1 MTTEIERKFL
11 CRKTPLEALAMLK
24 ADGFVI
30 EAMVIEQVYL
40 RAAPRW
46 GSRIRKIIQGSKTKY
61 VLTLKSKIAGKKFSV
76 TEIET
81 SITRIQYDAIEQIES
96 KRPLVKQRWIARHPD
111 FTNIVWFVDVFQDTS
126 LVLLEVELDSE
137 DTCFKRY
144 PFIGKEVTGKK
155 RYSNAKIFQKLNDAP
170 SA

>member
-11 CRKTPLEALAMLK
+11 CCKSPPEALAMLK

-30 EAMVIEQVYL
+30 KAMMIEQVYL
-40 RAAPRW
+40 HASPQW
-46 GSRIRKIIQGSKTKY
+46 GSRVRKITQGSKTRY

-81 SITRIQYDAIEQIES
+81 SITKAQYEAIEQVEN
-96 KRPLVKQRWIARHPD
+96 KRPLKKQRWVAHHPEY
-111 FTNIVWFVDVFQDTS
+111 TNIVWFVDVFQDTN

-144 PFIGKEVTGKK
+144 PFVGKEVTSKK
-155 RYSNAKIFQKLNDAP
+155 RYGNAKIFQKLNT
-170 SA
+170 